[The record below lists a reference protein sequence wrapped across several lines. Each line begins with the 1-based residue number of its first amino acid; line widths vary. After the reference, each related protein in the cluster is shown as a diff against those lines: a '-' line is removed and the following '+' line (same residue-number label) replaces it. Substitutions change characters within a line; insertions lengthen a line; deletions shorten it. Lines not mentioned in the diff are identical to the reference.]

1 MSVELYQS
9 NFLTILSKKN
19 LTAARVLRINIWL
32 SILVPKIKFD
42 PPPQGKSA
50 LVLIIKV
57 FPQID
62 NIGNIAKMEIL
73 MKKGNLF
80 STPWKIIIPLGNSV
94 WDHIWVIQ
102 IHLGG

>member
-1 MSVELYQS
+1 M
-9 NFLTILSKKN
+9 
-19 LTAARVLRINIWL
+19 AGVLRINIWL

-50 LVLIIKV
+50 LVFIFKV

-62 NIGNIAKMEIL
+62 NFFPDMEIL
-73 MKKGNLF
+73 TKNGNLF
-80 STPWKIIIPLGNSV
+80 STPWKIIIPLGNSMG
-94 WDHIWVIQ
+94 DHIWVIQ